1 MDSYLASYMF
11 CHCQRFMTV
20 NEKLAN
26 RHLPETAKVTH
37 GRIDVAAQEE
47 ANSRIHLRNF
57 LSADPEVLEL
67 ARDGVNVFVQRTA
80 QRVMAAHSDEP
91 LTNPALVA
99 PNVARTP
106 KGRQCRFCRY
116 DWREC

>member
-91 LTNPALVA
+91 LTNPCPSGA
-99 PNVARTP
+99 
-106 KGRQCRFCRY
+106 QCRKDPKRAAVPILQI
-116 DWREC
+116 